1 MYRYQAKIKSDVLVF
16 FKIAVRPDLIKKKLH
31 IFRHDP
37 NSSQGLS
44 VNNFKF
50 SFMNTFRSIKSKR
63 IEGLILRIRISSK

>member
-1 MYRYQAKIKSDVLVF
+1 MPFSLLYCSTVIGQKENQMSLAF

-50 SFMNTFRSIKSKR
+50 SFINTFRSTKS
-63 IEGLILRIRISSK
+63 